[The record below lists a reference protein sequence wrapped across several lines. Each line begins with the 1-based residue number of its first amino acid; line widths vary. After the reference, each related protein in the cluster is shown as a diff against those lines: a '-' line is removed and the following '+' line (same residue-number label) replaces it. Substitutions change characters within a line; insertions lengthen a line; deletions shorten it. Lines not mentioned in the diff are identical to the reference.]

1 MVAMINIGDWV
12 NPLLPGTKCTV
23 LMPINW
29 ETITDHSSHL
39 FQYSEIHQ
47 KFPVYSLFEMCVAKA
62 SFFFFQVIVSQ
73 KWSIK
78 ERHLWKENNY
88 ERSHNCTEND
98 GLIEAMIVHQ
108 WQ

>member
-62 SFFFFQVIVSQ
+62 SFFFQVMFHKSGQLRRGI
-73 KWSIK
+73 
-78 ERHLWKENNY
+78 Y
-88 ERSHNCTEND
+88 ERRIIMKEVTIAQRMMD
-98 GLIEAMIVHQ
+98 
-108 WQ
+108 